1 MLTVYL
7 CEDHPEEL
15 DFFKET
21 ILKIL
26 EDFSGNILWGGA
38 FSSPDQLLDARNG
51 ARGCGI
57 YFLDIDLGQ
66 SSMNGLTLAQKL
78 RGLDPRCYI
87 AFVTTHSEMSYL
99 TFTHHLE
106 ALDFVLK
113 DQFSQIP
120 DRFCSCMETALC
132 RERAAL
138 RKDTV
143 PVTVKIGGVLRTL
156 NLKELVYVDTA
167 KGDHR
172 IYFHSAAQVTSCH
185 GTLRELEEALTEN
198 GFLRCHKSVL
208 VNRRFIRELQEES
221 RQLLLSGGLTCPV
234 SVRYLK
240 SVKEALNR

>member
-1 MLTVYL
+1 M
-7 CEDHPEEL
+7 
-15 DFFKET
+15 
-21 ILKIL
+21 
-26 EDFSGNILWGGA
+26 
-38 FSSPDQLLDARNG
+38 DARNG